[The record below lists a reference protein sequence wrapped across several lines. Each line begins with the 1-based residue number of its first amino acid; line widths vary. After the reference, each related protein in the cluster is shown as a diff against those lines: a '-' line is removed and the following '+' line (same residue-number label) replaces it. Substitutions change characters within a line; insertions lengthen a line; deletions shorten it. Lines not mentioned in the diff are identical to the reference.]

1 METYNPLVMVLAL
14 VAVAG
19 ASGVIYL
26 LKVARGKDS
35 PELRREFGLIF
46 LAVGVFTLGGFAQ
59 LIWTDW
65 AAGRPVDH
73 FTELFGVT
81 SGLFAFVMIMAG
93 LNFLLGFELRAL
105 AWPVLLVGLF
115 LLQGARAVLDFE
127 LTRSPQMTFLL
138 WFSAG
143 LASIGMLPYAYF
155 EKQRKNLAYL
165 GAVALALMTLAAF
178 ITGINAFYGHIE
190 RLVAR

>member
-1 METYNPLVMVLAL
+1 MV
-14 VAVAG
+14 
-19 ASGVIYL
+19 YL

-35 PELRREFGLIF
+35 LELRREFGLIF
-46 LAVGVFTLGGFAQ
+46 LTAGNFTLGGLMQ

-65 AAGRPVDH
+65 ATGRPVDH

-81 SGLFAFVMIMAG
+81 SGLFAFVMTMAG
-93 LNFLLGFELRAL
+93 LNFLMGFELKAL

-127 LTRSPQMTFLL
+127 LTLNPLMTFLL

-143 LASIGMLPYAYF
+143 LASIGMLPYAYL
-155 EKQRKNLAYL
+155 EKLRSWH
-165 GAVALALMTLAAF
+165 T
-178 ITGINAFYGHIE
+178 
-190 RLVAR
+190 